1 MYQLG
6 TMDTY
11 IDIKYTQII
20 YTSLT
25 HMHMY
30 IHTYIYAYIYVSYM
44 HTYMHT
50 ASFMVPFYG

>member
-1 MYQLG
+1 
-6 TMDTY
+6 MDTY

-25 HMHMY
+25 HTHMY